1 MLTIYISGIVVAFIL
16 LLIMAIYEKYVK
28 NDYIDDFP
36 AGMLMSIGSWVI
48 AIALLICYKDL
59 YIDIFKY
66 WFKKS

>member
-1 MLTIYISGIVVAFIL
+1 
-16 LLIMAIYEKYVK
+16 MAMYEKYVK
-28 NDYIDDFP
+28 NDCIDDFP
-36 AGMLMSIGSWVI
+36 AGMFMSIGSWVI

>member
-28 NDYIDDFP
+28 NDRIDDFP

-48 AIALLICYKDL
+48 AISLLICYKDL
-59 YIDIFKY
+59 YIDIFKH

>member
-1 MLTIYISGIVVAFIL
+1 MFTIYISGIVVAFIL

-28 NDYIDDFP
+28 NDRIYDFP

>member
-28 NDYIDDFP
+28 NDHIDDFP

>member
-1 MLTIYISGIVVAFIL
+1 MFMIYISGIVVAFIL

-28 NDYIDDFP
+28 NDRIDDFP